1 MPIRKYKPT
10 SPGRRQMSVSTFEE
24 ITKKEPEKSLIEP
37 LKKHAGRNNIG
48 RITVRHRGGGNKRF
62 YRIIDFKRNKHG
74 IPAKVAAIEY
84 DPNRSARIALLHYVD
99 GEKRYILA
107 PLGLKVGDTVMSG
120 PDAPIRTGNALPLRN
135 IPVGTQ
141 IHNIELRIGVGGQ
154 LVRSAG
160 AAAQLMAKAGN
171 YAQVRMPSGEVRLVH
186 LDCMATLGQVG
197 NVDHENVVIGKAG
210 RNRHMGRRPVVR
222 GSVMNPRDHPH
233 GGGEGKAPIGGQPKT
248 KWGKPAF
255 RRTRHNKRT
264 DKMIVRRR
272 PANKGRTK

>member
-10 SPGRRQMSVSTFEE
+10 SPGRRSMSVSTFEE
-24 ITKKEPEKSLIEP
+24 ITKKKPEKALVEP
-37 LKKHAGRNNIG
+37 LKSKAGRNHHG
-48 RITVRHRGGGNKRF
+48 RITVRHQGGGHKRM
-62 YRIIDFKRNKHG
+62 YRIIDFKRRKFG
-74 IPAKVAAIEY
+74 VPAKVNAIEY
-84 DPNRSARIALLHYVD
+84 DPNRSARIALLFYAD

-107 PLGLKVGDTVMSG
+107 PLGVKVGDTVVSG

-135 IPVGTQ
+135 IPIGTQ
-141 IHNIELRIGVGGQ
+141 IHNIELYPGKGGQ
-154 LVRSAG
+154 MVRSAG
-160 AAAQLMAKAGN
+160 TSAQLMAKAEK

-210 RNRHMGRRPVVR
+210 RSRHMGKRPTVR

-255 RRTRHNKRT
+255 QRTRNNKRT
-264 DKMIVRRR
+264 DKFIVRRR
-272 PANKGRTK
+272 NQTRR